1 MFQLQQA
8 SFALQGRTLLHPL
21 DLNFQPHQVYGLIGH
36 NGSGK
41 STLLKLLTRQ
51 YPLAGGHILLDDKP
65 IFDYSSREY
74 ARQVAYLP
82 QHLPA
87 ATSLTARELVAMG
100 RYAWNGLL
108 GGKREQDEA
117 AIAQAFALTHT
128 EAFADRMV
136 DTLSGGERSRI
147 WLAMCLAQQS
157 RFLLLD
163 EPLAALD
170 IAHQIEVM
178 ELIRHLSGHLQLGI
192 VIVIHDINL
201 AARYCDQLIA
211 LKQGRLLL
219 QGTPD
224 EIMNTEALHSIYTVN
239 MDIIA
244 HPKTGQPIALP

>member
-100 RYAWNGLL
+100 RYAWNGLF
-108 GGKREQDEA
+108 GG
-117 AIAQAFALTHT
+117 T
-128 EAFADRMV
+128 
-136 DTLSGGERSRI
+136 
-147 WLAMCLAQQS
+147 C
-157 RFLLLD
+157 
-163 EPLAALD
+163 
-170 IAHQIEVM
+170 
-178 ELIRHLSGHLQLGI
+178 
-192 VIVIHDINL
+192 
-201 AARYCDQLIA
+201 
-211 LKQGRLLL
+211 
-219 QGTPD
+219 
-224 EIMNTEALHSIYTVN
+224 
-239 MDIIA
+239 
-244 HPKTGQPIALP
+244 